1 MSIMHGKWL
10 SPKVDLLLWGVEH
23 GFMGH
28 METVAGN
35 PIAQFEG
42 IQPKGPYLPWL
53 SMAGRTLLA
62 GYHQLL
68 FNSLVPQIL
77 VNTPTNIDLLSIGPY
92 GHSQWN
98 LIQYTNIFI
107 PEHTVEHV
115 PRKWSTFHPGLN
127 VLSKLN
133 VISVY
138 VIFVL
143 YILMNSCAELQN
155 MLRLVPRERNHCH
168 FQHKQTREMDA
179 WNEHQGKS
187 KVWQNGLLPIIWLM

>member
-1 MSIMHGKWL
+1 MSITHGKWL
-10 SPKVDLLLWGVEH
+10 SPKIDRLLWGIEH

-28 METVAGN
+28 METVAMGN
-35 PIAQFEG
+35 RTWFYGAHG
-42 IQPKGPYLPWL
+42 NCNRQPDP
-53 SMAGRTLLA
+53 TI
-62 GYHQLL
+62 L
-68 FNSLVPQIL
+68 FNSLMPQIL

-98 LIQYTNIFI
+98 LIQHTNIFI
-107 PEHTVEHV
+107 QEHRVEHV
-115 PRKWSTFHPGLN
+115 AGKWSTFHPGLN
-127 VLSKLN
+127 VSSILN
-133 VISVY
+133 VISIY

-143 YILMNSCAELQN
+143 YILMDSCAELRN
-155 MLRLVPRERNHCH
+155 MLWLVPRERNHCH